1 MKIQI
6 SLEEDNFLIFSSEKL
21 PSKIDFQLEYYNLKK
36 NVSENKVNY
45 YGNKKDLKLE
55 KIIRYL
61 EKNKI
66 NISLDQ
72 NSKNFLSKL
81 EQERENFN
89 KKTNLIAE
97 IKKRPKAQD
106 IDKFKKNINFLKR
119 DLVSHQI
126 TSLFH
131 LYNAESAANFSVPGS
146 GKTSVILAYFEKL
159 RIENKV
165 DAIFVIGPKNSFG
178 SWETE
183 FYENFNIDPKLK
195 ILGPNP
201 DDRKIFYEKVLTSN
215 LILSH
220 FSTFTKDLELTS
232 FFKRN
237 KILLVVD
244 EAHYIKKI
252 DGIWS
257 NAILYLSKFVNFKVV
272 LTGTPIPNDLRDVYN
287 YLDFLYGQNKILSP
301 EDKSR
306 IEILLEKERN
316 QEAIELLRD
325 RIDPYFIRITKND
338 LNLSDQIFNTPT
350 LIEMNPIEKQI
361 YDAIVT
367 KIKDYGRKAF
377 LDNAD
382 LIEQICKAR
391 IIRLKQCAS
400 YVRNLDSVLDENIT
414 SYREDLLSGNIS
426 QLIAKYDQ
434 LEKPAKL
441 DTLLNKVKKL
451 KSENKKVL
459 IWSTHL
465 KTIDLIYEELLV
477 NNINVEKII
486 GETDLDDR
494 KHIKIQF
501 NDKNSNLDAIVA
513 TPQSCSES
521 ISLHKAC
528 TNAIYYDLSYNAAEF
543 LQSLDRIHRVGGS
556 EFKSVE
562 YDFLQYRQTVDMKV

>member
-1 MKIQI
+1 M
-6 SLEEDNFLIFSSEKL
+6 
-21 PSKIDFQLEYYNLKK
+21 
-36 NVSENKVNY
+36 
-45 YGNKKDLKLE
+45 
-55 KIIRYL
+55 
-61 EKNKI
+61 
-66 NISLDQ
+66 
-72 NSKNFLSKL
+72 
-81 EQERENFN
+81 
-89 KKTNLIAE
+89 
-97 IKKRPKAQD
+97 
-106 IDKFKKNINFLKR
+106 
-119 DLVSHQI
+119 
-126 TSLFH
+126 
-131 LYNAESAANFSVPGS
+131 PGS

-220 FSTFTKDLELTS
+220 FSTVTKDLEFLTS

-350 LIEMNPIEKQI
+350 
-361 YDAIVT
+361 
-367 KIKDYGRKAF
+367 F
-377 LDNAD
+377 
-382 LIEQICKAR
+382 
-391 IIRLKQCAS
+391 
-400 YVRNLDSVLDENIT
+400 
-414 SYREDLLSGNIS
+414 
-426 QLIAKYDQ
+426 
-434 LEKPAKL
+434 
-441 DTLLNKVKKL
+441 
-451 KSENKKVL
+451 
-459 IWSTHL
+459 
-465 KTIDLIYEELLV
+465 
-477 NNINVEKII
+477 
-486 GETDLDDR
+486 
-494 KHIKIQF
+494 
-501 NDKNSNLDAIVA
+501 
-513 TPQSCSES
+513 
-521 ISLHKAC
+521 
-528 TNAIYYDLSYNAAEF
+528 
-543 LQSLDRIHRVGGS
+543 
-556 EFKSVE
+556 
-562 YDFLQYRQTVDMKV
+562 